1 MRFCDKLKLL
11 RRGRGLTQEEL
22 ADLAGLPV
30 TTLRAHEQGQRSP
43 SWAAVVRLARALG
56 ESSAAFDDCDEVS
69 PEKLTRRK
77 KRKRRA

>member
-11 RRGRGLTQEEL
+11 RHNKGLTQEGL

-30 TTLRAHEQGQRSP
+30 ATLRAHEQGQRSP

-56 ESSAAFDDCDEVS
+56 ETSAAFDDCDEVR
-69 PEKLTRRK
+69 PEHARKGKRRK
-77 KRKRRA
+77 KA

>member
-1 MRFCDKLKLL
+1 MKFCHKLKLL
-11 RRGRGLTQEEL
+11 RRNKGLTQEGL

-56 ESSAAFDDCDEVS
+56 ESSAVFDDCDEVS
-69 PEKLTRRK
+69 PERLAKRR
-77 KRKRRA
+77 KRKRKA